1 MLVVEDEA
9 LIAEELQERLTRL
22 GMIVVAAVDS
32 ADLAIESAIDQ
43 QPDLILMDVR
53 LKGKGDG
60 ISAADAIRQRQDIP
74 VVFLTAHLNADARG
88 ERAVYPMRETI
99 RERRTVRSGGSDL
112 FLITR
117 PNDVIPVDDCS
128 TPITDAHG
136 EVTGAVMA
144 FRDIRDR
151 RLTEDALK
159 RAQDEL
165 FQAQKMESVGRL
177 VAGIAHDF
185 NNLLTVINGCV
196 ELALTDERT

>member
-1 MLVVEDEA
+1 MLAAIGTVGLRVLVVEDEA
-9 LIAEELQERLTRL
+9 
-22 GMIVVAAVDS
+22 
-32 ADLAIESAIDQ
+32 
-43 QPDLILMDVR
+43 
-53 LKGKGDG
+53 
-60 ISAADAIRQRQDIP
+60 
-74 VVFLTAHLNADARG
+74 
-88 ERAVYPMRETI
+88 
-99 RERRTVRSGGSDL
+99 
-112 FLITR
+112 
-117 PNDVIPVDDCS
+117 S

-159 RAQDEL
+159 REQDEL

-177 VAGIAHDF
+177 FAGIAHDF